1 MYVPVAMNCCL
12 VPGATAGFAGVTAIE
27 TSTTFTVRF
36 ADPVTLPI
44 FALMMQVPVVFAV
57 TIPPAA
63 TVATVVLDELQVAVP
78 VRSFVLPLLYVP
90 MAVICC
96 FCPAVSVALG
106 PVT

>member
-44 FALMMQVPVVFAV
+44 FALTVHVPVVFAV
-57 TIPPAA
+57 TIPPAV
-63 TVATVVLDELQVAVP
+63 TVATVVLEELHVALP
-78 VRSFVLPLLYVP
+78 VRSFVMPLLYVP

-96 FCPAVSVALG
+96 FCPAVRFALG